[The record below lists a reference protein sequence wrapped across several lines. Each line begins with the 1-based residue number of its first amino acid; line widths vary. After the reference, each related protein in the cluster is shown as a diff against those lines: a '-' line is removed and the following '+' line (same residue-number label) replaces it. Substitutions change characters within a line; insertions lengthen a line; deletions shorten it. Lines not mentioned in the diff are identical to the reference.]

1 MIQRSTIKHKG
12 KHFIRVLLHSGTR
25 SNPLG
30 DEELAIFC
38 HCNNEEPSIIDVNKS
53 RLLQWVNNNPTCK
66 RNQSN
71 EQYRISKQDDAMSVI
86 YLTDREIEACR
97 AANRL
102 FPC

>member
-1 MIQRSTIKHKG
+1 MIQRSSTKCRG
-12 KHFIRVLLHSGTR
+12 KYFIRVLLFSGTR
-25 SNPLG
+25 SNPMG
-30 DEELAIFC
+30 DEEMAIFC
-38 HCNNEEPSIIDVNKS
+38 HCDSEEPSIVDVNKA
-53 RLLQWVNNNPTCK
+53 RLLQWVNSNPSCK

-71 EQYRISKQDDAMSVI
+71 EQYKISKQDDAMSVI